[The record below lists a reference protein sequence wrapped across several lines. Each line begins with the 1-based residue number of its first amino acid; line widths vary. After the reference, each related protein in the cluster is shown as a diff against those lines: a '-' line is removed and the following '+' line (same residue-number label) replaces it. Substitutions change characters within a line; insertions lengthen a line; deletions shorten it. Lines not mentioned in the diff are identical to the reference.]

1 MMLSIPNGG
10 SAGSVLRSGLLSRVL
25 TAHPTVEIVLL
36 SPLVK
41 DPVFT
46 AEFAHPRVVFE
57 DLSPHR
63 PHGLEARLLAIV
75 QAGYLTSEVT
85 ESVRIRRAEAVA
97 KGTIRWMR
105 AKRALGR
112 AIAPS
117 MIRPAT
123 RWDVSDRWIS
133 HSAADALFDRYRP
146 ALYVASSPGL
156 IFSELPLLRTAARRR
171 VRSMAVDPSWDNFT
185 NKLLPVRRVDR
196 LVVWNDLMRDQ
207 AIELHGYQRDEI
219 RVTGVPQFDGYFRIL
234 LGQHVGP
241 DA

>member
-41 DPVFT
+41 DAVFT

-85 ESVRIRRAEAVA
+85 ESVRIRRAEARCQGHHPMDA
-97 KGTIRWMR
+97 RKTG
-105 AKRALGR
+105 A
-112 AIAPS
+112 
-117 MIRPAT
+117 RP
-123 RWDVSDRWIS
+123 RDC
-133 HSAADALFDRYRP
+133 
-146 ALYVASSPGL
+146 
-156 IFSELPLLRTAARRR
+156 
-171 VRSMAVDPSWDNFT
+171 AVDDSTRHEMGRFGSMD
-185 NKLLPVRRVDR
+185 LASGGRRSIR
-196 LVVWNDLMRDQ
+196 S
-207 AIELHGYQRDEI
+207 LHGPPCTWHPAQ
-219 RVTGVPQFDGYFRIL
+219 
-234 LGQHVGP
+234 
-241 DA
+241 A